1 MDEWVRQKACDLTSI
16 ASAAG
21 HIERPDRIP
30 TLFQDLQCCSHP
42 EPEDVGP
49 LLDEGSIGRAWVLD
63 RPVVDN
69 RHSAAVAVVVVAAG
83 EERGLHL

>member
-30 TLFQDLQCCSHP
+30 TLSQDLQCCSRP
-42 EPEDVGP
+42 EPEDAGL
-49 LLDEGSIGRAWVLD
+49 LLDEGSIGQAWAPD
-63 RPVVDN
+63 RLVVGS
-69 RHSAAVAVVVVAAG
+69 RRSAAVAVVVAAG